1 MKIIKYLFL
10 LALGFV
16 VLSLNFSSLRASNS
30 DEQLVKSFASDITSK
45 AIEIRNKI
53 PKKEDRQAKLIK
65 LFNEN
70 VDTKVMAGFVLG
82 KNIRN
87 LSEEKKQKYYEIY
100 RQYVIYNYIPQF
112 LDYDAGSFDVYAVN
126 VIKEGAYL
134 AKVNIRSKKENIDTK
149 LDYRIIKNKEG
160 SLKITDFIGEG
171 VSLILTQKN
180 DFSEVI
186 NTKGVDYFLNF
197 LEKKVKELKN

>member
-10 LALGFV
+10 LALGFM
-16 VLSLNFSSLRASNS
+16 VLSLNLSSLRANNS
-30 DEQLVKSFASDITSK
+30 DEQLVKAFASDVTSK

-53 PKKEDRQAKLIK
+53 PKKEDRKAKLIK

-82 KNIRN
+82 KNIRD

-112 LDYDAGSFDVYAVN
+112 LDYDAGSFDVYAIN
-126 VIKEGAYL
+126 LIKEGVYL
-134 AKVNIRSKKENIDTK
+134 AKVNIRPKKENIDTK
-149 LDYRIIKNKEG
+149 LDYRIIKNKQG
-160 SLKITDFIGEG
+160 VFKITDFIGEG

-197 LEKKVKELKN
+197 LEEKVKELKN